1 MSDNTYTA
9 EDKIVDGMLKEDK
22 DVLKSEVELNPL
34 VTNSAWYKYF
44 EGQGRSPG
52 DEYLNEMIQFMPDV
66 TLIIDGET
74 WTTNAESWVS
84 NPYALNTEDEDENF
98 EIGEQTWEAEWTI

>member
-1 MSDNTYTA
+1 MAIEDNI
-9 EDKIVDGMLKEDK
+9 IVDMLKEDQ
-22 DVLKSEVELNPL
+22 DIFKSNAELNPL
-34 VTNSAWYKYF
+34 VTNSAWYKDVEAQAGY
-44 EGQGRSPG
+44 SPG
-52 DEYLNEMIQFMPDV
+52 DEYLNELIQFMPDV